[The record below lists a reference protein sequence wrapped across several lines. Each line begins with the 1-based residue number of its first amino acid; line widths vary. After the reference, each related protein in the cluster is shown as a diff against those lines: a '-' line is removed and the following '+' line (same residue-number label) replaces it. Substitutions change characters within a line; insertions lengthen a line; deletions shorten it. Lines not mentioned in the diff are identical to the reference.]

1 MVRNGFF
8 VLIGYRVDAG
18 RRCWNGRPLV
28 TDDAPLLLDVTRLI
42 WRRSKGR
49 LPTGIDRVCL
59 AYLEHFGECAQA
71 VIQHDRFRG
80 ILDPKASRQLFGLLA
95 KPPTRFRAALII
107 ELLRNFR
114 RLNRP
119 GKNRLYL
126 NIGHT
131 GLNSPGFRTWCRR
144 ADVRPV
150 YLVHDLIPITH
161 PEFCRA
167 GETEKHRGR
176 MRTVLTTAKAVI
188 GNSQITIEELTA
200 FAAEEGLS
208 MPPHVVAWLGHD
220 APTGGTP
227 DVSLE
232 RPTFVIVG
240 TIEGRKNHEL
250 LLLVWMRL
258 IDLLGPHTPQL
269 VIIGQRGWEAEPVFD
284 QLDRCAKLR
293 EHVVELN
300 RCSDAEIARQ
310 LRSARALLFPSI
322 VEGYGLPLVEALG
335 AGVPVI
341 ASDLPVFREIAG
353 DRPDYL
359 DPRDE
364 AAWER
369 IILDYAGHASERR
382 SAQLRRIES
391 FRPPSWSAHF
401 ARVEELLRTLG

>member
-1 MVRNGFF
+1 M
-8 VLIGYRVDAG
+8 
-18 RRCWNGRPLV
+18 

-59 AYLEHFGECAQA
+59 AYLDHFGERAQA
-71 VIQHDRFRG
+71 VIQHDRLRG
-80 ILDPKASRQLFGLLA
+80 ILDRKASRELFGLLA
-95 KPPTRFRAALII
+95 KPPARFRVALIAGF
-107 ELLRNFR
+107 LRNLHR
-114 RLNRP
+114 IKQP

-131 GLNSPGFRTWCRR
+131 GLNSPGFSAWCRD

-150 YLVHDLIPITH
+150 YMVHDLIPMTH
-161 PEFCRA
+161 PEFCRE
-167 GETEKHRGR
+167 GETVKHRGR
-176 MRTVLTTAKAVI
+176 MRTVLTTASAVI
-188 GNSQITIEELTA
+188 GNSQVTIDELA
-200 FAAEEGLS
+200 DFAAEQGLP
-208 MPPHVVAWLGHD
+208 MPPHAVAWLGSE
-220 APTGGTP
+220 APAARRP
-227 DVSLE
+227 DSE
-232 RPTFVIVG
+232 YDRPTFVILG

-250 LLLVWMRL
+250 LLRVWTRL
-258 IDLLGPHTPQL
+258 IDLLGPTTPQL
-269 VIIGQRGWEAEPVFD
+269 LIIGQRGWEADPVFD

-293 EHVVELN
+293 DHVIELN
-300 RCSDAEIARQ
+300 QCSDADIARH

-364 AAWER
+364 VAWER
-369 IILDYAGHASERR
+369 IILDYVGDASEAR
-382 SAQLRRIES
+382 SAQLRRIGG
-391 FRPPSWSAHF
+391 FRPPSWSDHF
-401 ARVEELLRTLG
+401 ARAEELLRTLG